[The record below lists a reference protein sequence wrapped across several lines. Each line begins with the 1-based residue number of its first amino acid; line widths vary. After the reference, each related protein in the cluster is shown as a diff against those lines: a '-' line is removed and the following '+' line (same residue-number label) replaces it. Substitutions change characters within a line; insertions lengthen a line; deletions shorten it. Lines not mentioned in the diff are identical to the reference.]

1 MGYEIAILAL
11 PVLTAFFAKI
21 YWRTTINWHEMG
33 LQVVIVLLVG
43 FLLFAFA
50 GFSQVRDVEIW
61 NGQVTGKEQV
71 QVSCE
76 HSYQCNCVKSCS
88 GSGANKSCT
97 EICQTCYDHSYDWDW
112 DVFTNIGR
120 FSIDRV
126 DRQGVDMP
134 PRWGE
139 VQVGE
144 PVARSHVYTNYVK
157 AVPESL
163 FNHEGATYAGLPP
176 VPAYPQVYDY
186 YRVNRVLTVG
196 VNLPN
201 ANAWNAHLSDIL
213 KELGPKK
220 QANVTLVFVNT
231 ADQMYR
237 HKLEAEWLGGKKN
250 DVVVMFGV
258 TDYPKIAWV
267 DVMTFGLNMGN
278 ERFHMTLK
286 NNLFNLGELDQDK
299 VMSEIQ
305 TQVMAYYDRPQM
317 KNFEYL
323 KDAITPPTW
332 LLIVIF
338 ILEMALSIGLTVY
351 FHLNDVRLMG
361 RSRW

>member
-1 MGYEIAILAL
+1 
-11 PVLTAFFAKI
+11 
-21 YWRTTINWHEMG
+21 
-33 LQVVIVLLVG
+33 
-43 FLLFAFA
+43 
-50 GFSQVRDVEIW
+50 
-61 NGQVTGKEQV
+61 
-71 QVSCE
+71 
-76 HSYQCNCVKSCS
+76 
-88 GSGANKSCT
+88 
-97 EICQTCYDHSYDWDW
+97 
-112 DVFTNIGR
+112 
-120 FSIDRV
+120 
-126 DRQGVDMP
+126 MP

-351 FHLNDVRLMG
+351 FHLNDVRLVG